1 MPVGGERIHAHSMRS
16 TYATNLYRNTQDINL
31 VADALGHNDLE
42 TVKKYTKSGE
52 ENREREANFCYGKF

>member
-1 MPVGGERIHAHSMRS
+1 MHAHSMRS

-31 VADALGHNDLE
+31 VADALGYNDLE

-52 ENREREANFCYGKF
+52 ENRERAAKKVNYETQ